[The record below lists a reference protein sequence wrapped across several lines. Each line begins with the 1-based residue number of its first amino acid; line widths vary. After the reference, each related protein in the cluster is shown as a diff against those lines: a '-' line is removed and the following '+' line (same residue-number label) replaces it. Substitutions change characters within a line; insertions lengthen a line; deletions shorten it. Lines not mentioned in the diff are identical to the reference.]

1 MSAPPPGFSQLA
13 ASFLAWQLL
22 GIPRGPYFRLTIL
35 LFLSLSLSI
44 SKIRLEAGGL
54 EPPTPGLQSRCSSQL
69 SYAPFS
75 RRAIGKGCHKH
86 SRCFLPIFRRALNL
100 QGQRPSL
107 FSAARE
113 PVSVPRLEPFLSE
126 RR

>member
-22 GIPRGPYFRLTIL
+22 GIPRGPYSRLTIL
-35 LFLSLSLSI
+35 LFLSLSLSV
-44 SKIRLEAGGL
+44 SKILLEAGGL

-100 QGQRPSL
+100 QGQRPYL

-113 PVSVPRLEPFLSE
+113 PVSLPRLKPFLLE